1 MQIAGLQK
9 SSFVDYPGQPCA
21 VVFTPRCNMNCS
33 YCHNAHILFG
43 SPQLIPESDA
53 LAFLM
58 KRQGLLTALTVSG
71 GEPTLQSDLADFIKK
86 ARALG
91 YRIKLDT
98 NGLKPD
104 VLSALMREKLLDY
117 VAMDIKG
124 PLNKYDL
131 ITRTKNDLTAIKKSI
146 AILRSSDLP
155 HEFRTTFAPGLTA
168 DDVVEAA
175 KLVRGTEKYFLQQY
189 NQRSDSDPEPHPPS
203 YVDAAAERVR
213 AEIGVCTVRG
223 LGDRGTIRL

>member
-9 SSFVDYPGQPCA
+9 SSFVDYPGSPCA

-43 SPQLIPESDA
+43 SPQLISEDEV
-53 LAFLM
+53 LAFLK
-58 KRQGLLTALTVSG
+58 KRQGLLSALTVSG
-71 GEPTLQSDLADFIKK
+71 GEPTLQRDLPDFIEK

-98 NGLKPD
+98 NGLRPD
-104 VLSALMREKLLDY
+104 VLSNLMRKSLLDY

-124 PLNKYDL
+124 PLHRYDS
-131 ITRTKNDLTAIKKSI
+131 ITRTKNDLAAIQKSI
-146 AILRSSDLP
+146 AILRSSALP
-155 HEFRTTFAPGLTA
+155 HEFRTTFAPELSA

-175 KLVRGTEKYFLQQY
+175 KLVKGTEKYYLQQY
-189 NQRSDSDPEPHPPS
+189 RKRTDDDPEPHPPS
-203 YVDAAAERVR
+203 YIDAAAERVR
-213 AEIGVCTVRG
+213 KEIGVCTVRG
-223 LGDRGTIRL
+223 LGDRGTIEG